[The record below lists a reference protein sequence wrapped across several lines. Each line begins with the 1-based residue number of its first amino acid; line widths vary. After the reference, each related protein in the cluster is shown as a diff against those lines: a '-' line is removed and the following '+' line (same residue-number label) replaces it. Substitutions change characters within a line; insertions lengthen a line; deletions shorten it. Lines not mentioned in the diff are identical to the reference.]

1 MDGES
6 TVDGSGNPVAPGQ
19 IVILDATLAG
29 QEAGITRM
37 SYDGS
42 PLPVAAGEFRTAEIT
57 TRDIDLRG
65 YPHFL
70 RKEIEESPVSLR
82 KTLRG
87 RVKHVDVHLSV
98 KLPPDA

>member
-29 QEAGITRM
+29 PAAGITRM

-42 PLPVAAGEFRTAEIT
+42 PVPVAAGEFRTAEIT
-57 TRDIDLRG
+57 TRASDPRG
-65 YPHFL
+65 YPRFP
-70 RKEIEESPVSLR
+70 RQEIAESPPALR
-82 KTLRG
+82 PTLHGDGDRAG
-87 RVKHVDVHLSV
+87 RRRTAQA
-98 KLPPDA
+98 PP

>member
-65 YPHFL
+65 YTHFL
-70 RKEIEESPVSLR
+70 RKEIEESPMSLS
-82 KTLRG
+82 KNTRG
-87 RVKHVDVHLSV
+87 RVKQLDGHVSLE
-98 KLPPDA
+98 L